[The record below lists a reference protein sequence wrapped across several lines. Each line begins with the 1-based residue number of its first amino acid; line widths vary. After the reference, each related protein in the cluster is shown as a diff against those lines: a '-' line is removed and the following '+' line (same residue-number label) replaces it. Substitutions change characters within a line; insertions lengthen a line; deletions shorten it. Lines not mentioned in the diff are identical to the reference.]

1 MCRSLLQEEHTLF
14 YRMVYNTQKWELYVW
29 HCIFPEVQYFCTK
42 NPEYYFCTPCTVNSA
57 LLVVVWWF
65 EMCWTM
71 LPTAALCCRRPT
83 KDAHL
88 SRIEAASSSSSSGNH
103 GDDDFW
109 EWWWYNDHD
118 VVTCVHAHVYQST
131 SSSSTSF
138 LSCALLP
145 PLNFKRWEPCL
156 LSPLCFVVFPP
167 FSLSQLFSI
176 CRFHFLNTSFLLTL
190 RVKHPCCICFHLLLW
205 FSLTPFAMWSLSLF
219 LFLNSLPSVV
229 SS

>member
-1 MCRSLLQEEHTLF
+1 MGSCLYKVIFFQKYTVFLPKKSRIIFLKVIHPVQCTL
-14 YRMVYNTQKWELYVW
+14 M
-29 HCIFPEVQYFCTK
+29 
-42 NPEYYFCTPCTVNSA
+42 
-57 LLVVVWWF
+57 VVVWWF

-88 SRIEAASSSSSSGNH
+88 SRIEAASSSSSSGNY

-109 EWWWYNDHD
+109 EWWWYNDH
-118 VVTCVHAHVYQST
+118 VVITCVHAHVYQST

-156 LSPLCFVVFPP
+156 LSPPLLCGVSSV
-167 FSLSQLFSI
+167 LTFSI
-176 CRFHFLNTSFLLTL
+176 VSYLPL
-190 RVKHPCCICFHLLLW
+190 P
-205 FSLTPFAMWSLSLF
+205 LS
-219 LFLNSLPSVV
+219 
-229 SS
+229 

>member
-1 MCRSLLQEEHTLF
+1 MGSCLYKVIFFQKYTVFLPKKSRIIFLKVIHPVQCTL
-14 YRMVYNTQKWELYVW
+14 M
-29 HCIFPEVQYFCTK
+29 
-42 NPEYYFCTPCTVNSA
+42 
-57 LLVVVWWF
+57 VVVWWF

-71 LPTAALCCRRPT
+71 LPPAALCCRRPT

-88 SRIEAASSSSSSGNH
+88 SRIEAASSSSSSGNY

-131 SSSSTSF
+131 SSSFTSF
-138 LSCALLP
+138 LSCAPLP
-145 PLNFKRWEPCL
+145 PLNFKKWEPCL

-167 FSLSQLFSI
+167 FSLSQLFPI

-190 RVKHPCCICFHLLLW
+190 RFKHPCCICFHIALVFSHPLCYVVTFTLFLSW
-205 FSLTPFAMWSLSLF
+205 FSPICRIFITLM
-219 LFLNSLPSVV
+219 
-229 SS
+229 SSIKN

>member
-1 MCRSLLQEEHTLF
+1 MGSCLYKVIFFQKYTVFLPKKSRIIFLKVIHPVQCTL
-14 YRMVYNTQKWELYVW
+14 M
-29 HCIFPEVQYFCTK
+29 
-42 NPEYYFCTPCTVNSA
+42 
-57 LLVVVWWF
+57 VVVWWF

-71 LPTAALCCRRPT
+71 LPPAALCCRRPT

-88 SRIEAASSSSSSGNH
+88 SRIEAASSSSSSGNY

-167 FSLSQLFSI
+167 FSLSQLFPI

-190 RVKHPCCICFHLLLW
+190 RFKHPYCICFHILLW

-219 LFLNSLPSVV
+219 LFLDFLPSVV

>member
-1 MCRSLLQEEHTLF
+1 
-14 YRMVYNTQKWELYVW
+14 
-29 HCIFPEVQYFCTK
+29 
-42 NPEYYFCTPCTVNSA
+42 
-57 LLVVVWWF
+57 
-65 EMCWTM
+65 M

-131 SSSSTSF
+131 SSSFTSF
-138 LSCALLP
+138 LSCAPLP
-145 PLNFKRWEPCL
+145 PLNFKKWEPCL

-167 FSLSQLFSI
+167 FSLSQLFPI
-176 CRFHFLNTSFLLTL
+176 FRFHFLLNASFLLTL
-190 RVKHPCCICFHLLLW
+190 RLKHPCCICFHIAPVFSHPRCYVVTFTLSLSW
-205 FSLTPFAMWSLSLF
+205 FSPICRIFITRMSSIKNLMKRQTGFASFQQSKVLYGRMRWDWSISY
-219 LFLNSLPSVV
+219 NMVWHGMIVKAWYISMVRWAR
-229 SS
+229 

>member
-1 MCRSLLQEEHTLF
+1 MGSCLYKVIFFQKYTVFLPKKSRIIFLKVIHPVQCTL
-14 YRMVYNTQKWELYVW
+14 M
-29 HCIFPEVQYFCTK
+29 
-42 NPEYYFCTPCTVNSA
+42 
-57 LLVVVWWF
+57 VVVWWF

-88 SRIEAASSSSSSGNH
+88 SRIEAASSSSSSSGNY

-145 PLNFKRWEPCL
+145 PSISRGE
-156 LSPLCFVVFPP
+156 SPVFSRPFALWCFPH
-167 FSLSQLFSI
+167 
-176 CRFHFLNTSFLLTL
+176 FHFLNCFLSAASTFL
-190 RVKHPCCICFHLLLW
+190 ILLFFLHWESSIPVVFAFISLW
-205 FSLTPFAMWSLSLF
+205 FSLTLFALWSLSLF
-219 LFLNSLPSVV
+219 LFLDFLPSVV